1 MLVWGMSGIVVLGQ
15 AGLTGWLLRRGT
27 ASRWARGGV
36 GGILMLI
43 GAAACLALP
52 WAPAGAVTVVLFV
65 TGVALSGA
73 MGSVAATTVVE
84 LAPADRRGGSLGIMN
99 AVVTTAGL
107 IAPTLIGHLV
117 DAHGAGG
124 YRYAIMITGA
134 LLLLGGSA
142 AVTLIDPDRD
152 ARLLPA

>member
-1 MLVWGMSGIVVLGQ
+1 MLL
-15 AGLTGWLLRRGT
+15 
-27 ASRWARGGV
+27 
-36 GGILMLI
+36 
-43 GAAACLALP
+43 
-52 WAPAGAVTVVLFV
+52 V

-84 LAPADRRGGSLGIMN
+84 LAPAERRGGSLGIMN

-124 YRYAIMITGA
+124 YRYAVMITGV

-152 ARLLPA
+152 ARLLPV